1 MYLQIPCQTLSVICM
16 EIEGRVKLS
25 ENVHNIWISARKPVV
40 CPQTRYCTRRNIVPK
55 FLKNATKTLFA
66 FCVFNNGRIYLSI
79 PRKTK
84 TCMLFRSNA
93 HKNSR
98 NFSCVHHY
106 FFCSHQGWTLYLAHS
121 KVKIK
126 ISFLM
131 HNMGASVSKQWER
144 VKFATWRS
152 FKRMFLWIIWCS
164 VWWMKNNYL
173 FREIINVNG
182 AKNVYISHL
191 LSLSS
196 AHTGLNRPHHLHK

>member
-1 MYLQIPCQTLSVICM
+1 M
-16 EIEGRVKLS
+16 EIGGRVKLS

-40 CPQTRYCTRRNIVPK
+40 CPQTRRNIVPK
-55 FLKNATKTLFA
+55 FLKNATNTLFA

-93 HKNSR
+93 HKNRR
-98 NFSCVHHY
+98 NFSCV
-106 FFCSHQGWTLYLAHS
+106 Q
-121 KVKIK
+121 
-126 ISFLM
+126 ISFLI
-131 HNMGASVSKQWER
+131 HNMGASMSKQWER

-152 FKRMFLWIIWCS
+152 FKKMSLWIVWCS

-173 FREIINVNG
+173 FRGIINVNG

-196 AHTGLNRPHHLHK
+196 PRTGLNRPHHLHK

>member
-1 MYLQIPCQTLSVICM
+1 M
-16 EIEGRVKLS
+16 EVEGRVKLS

-66 FCVFNNGRIYLSI
+66 FCVVNNDRIYLSI

-106 FFCSHQGWTLYLAHS
+106 FFCSHQGWTLYLARS
-121 KVKIK
+121 KVNIK

-131 HNMGASVSKQWER
+131 HNIGASMSKQWER

-152 FKRMFLWIIWCS
+152 FKRMFLWIVWCS
-164 VWWMKNNYL
+164 VWWTRTRTTI
-173 FREIINVNG
+173 FFEE
-182 AKNVYISHL
+182 
-191 LSLSS
+191 LSMWMEQKTFTFLTYCRYHQLTQ
-196 AHTGLNRPHHLHK
+196 A

>member
-1 MYLQIPCQTLSVICM
+1 M
-16 EIEGRVKLS
+16 EIGGRVKLL

-66 FCVFNNGRIYLSI
+66 FCVVNNDRIYLSI

-106 FFCSHQGWTLYLAHS
+106 FFCSHQGWTLYPARSH
-121 KVKIK
+121 
-126 ISFLM
+126 FLCTTSVPACP
-131 HNMGASVSKQWER
+131 NSESVSNLQRGDLLREC
-144 VKFATWRS
+144 S
-152 FKRMFLWIIWCS
+152 FGLFGVQFDEQEQEQLSFSRNYQCEWSKKRLHFSPIVVIIS
-164 VWWMKNNYL
+164 
-173 FREIINVNG
+173 
-182 AKNVYISHL
+182 SHRL
-191 LSLSS
+191 KSPPPSS
-196 AHTGLNRPHHLHK
+196 

>member
-1 MYLQIPCQTLSVICM
+1 M
-16 EIEGRVKLS
+16 EIEGRVKLT

-79 PRKTK
+79 PRETK

-98 NFSCVHHY
+98 NFSCVRHY
-106 FFCSHQGWTLYLAHS
+106 FFCSHQGWTLYLARS
-121 KVKIK
+121 KVNIK

-131 HNMGASVSKQWER
+131 HNMGASMSKQWER

-152 FKRMFLWIIWCS
+152 FLEN
-164 VWWMKNNYL
+164 VPLDYL
-173 FREIINVNG
+173 AFNLMNEKQLSFSRNLVYIINVNG
-182 AKNVYISHL
+182 AKNVNSSHL

-196 AHTGLNRPHHLHK
+196 PHTGLNRPHRLHK

>member
-1 MYLQIPCQTLSVICM
+1 M
-16 EIEGRVKLS
+16 EIGGRVKLS

-40 CPQTRYCTRRNIVPK
+40 CPQTRYCTRRNIVAK

-84 TCMLFRSNA
+84 TCMLFTSNA

-106 FFCSHQGWTLYLAHS
+106 FFCSHQGWTLYLARF
-121 KVKIK
+121 KVNIK

-131 HNMGASVSKQWER
+131 HNMGASMSKQWER

-152 FKRMFLWIIWCS
+152 FKRMFLWIVWCS
-164 VWWMKNNYL
+164 VWWTRTRTTI
-173 FREIINVNG
+173 FFEE
-182 AKNVYISHL
+182 
-191 LSLSS
+191 LSMWMEQKTFTFLTYCRYHQLTQ
-196 AHTGLNRPHHLHK
+196 A

>member
-1 MYLQIPCQTLSVICM
+1 M
-16 EIEGRVKLS
+16 EIEGRVKLL

-40 CPQTRYCTRRNIVPK
+40 CPQTRYCTRGNIVPK

-66 FCVFNNGRIYLSI
+66 FCVVNNDWIYLSI

-106 FFCSHQGWTLYLAHS
+106 FFCSHQGWTLYLARS
-121 KVKIK
+121 KVNIK

-131 HNMGASVSKQWER
+131 HNMGASMSKQWER
-144 VKFATWRS
+144 VSNLQRGDLLRECPFGLFGFQFDEWKKTIFFEEFSLYYQCEWS
-152 FKRMFLWIIWCS
+152 KKR
-164 VWWMKNNYL
+164 
-173 FREIINVNG
+173 
-182 AKNVYISHL
+182 
-191 LSLSS
+191 
-196 AHTGLNRPHHLHK
+196 